1 MRLLFIA
8 LAITPPVWGGAFLEL
23 SVPDSL
29 SSFAGTSA
37 SGASIDDSG
46 TKATLWVGDG
56 SYTAYWSGNTEGT
69 TVAIPGTGS
78 PGYMIGGRVTREGNL
93 VYGTSYNFGSYLNL
107 YDTHSGTSNFTGT
120 AFQPQSASANGSILG
135 GTYNDGSNS
144 DVQATWSQ
152 ASGIQTVV
160 TNEFIPNRRGP
171 ISAISGDGRYR
182 AGVDPYDGQLRLLD
196 SVSNTALNLGS
207 AASYSSDFYLGLGG
221 ISDDGLVI
229 SGRFATGAGPYSTQG
244 WVLVGDGEGNFIRA
258 LPPLPEGVTY
268 SDIYSISGDG
278 TVAVGWM
285 RAENGARTGLIWDLL
300 NNQLLTTDSFFGESI
315 PDGLSITSITGVSSN
330 GDWFVGEGLRD
341 GEKIAWVF
349 AAIPEPA
356 SFATWLAGASVAFLI
371 ITRQRQNRH
380 STSKN
385 EGGITDV

>member
-1 MRLLFIA
+1 MRLLSII
-8 LAITPPVWGGAFLEL
+8 LAITPPLWGGTILEL
-23 SVPDSL
+23 SVPEAL
-29 SSFAGTSA
+29 SSLAGNSA
-37 SGASIDDSG
+37 IGASIDDSG

-56 SYTAYWSGNTEGT
+56 SYTAYWSGDATGT
-69 TVAIPGTGS
+69 TVALPGVGS

-93 VYGTSYNFGSYLNL
+93 VYGTSFQFGHYLNL
-107 YDTHSGTSNFTGT
+107 YATDSGTSTFTAT
-120 AFQPQSASANGSILG
+120 AFQPQSANANGSTLG

-152 ASGIQTVV
+152 TTGIQTVV

-229 SGRFATGAGPYSTQG
+229 SGRFTTGAGPYSTQG

-258 LPPLPEGVTY
+258 LPPLPEGVSY

-285 RAENGARTGLIWDLL
+285 RAEDGERTGLIWNLL
-300 NNQLLTTDSFFGESI
+300 NNQVLTTGSLFGDSI
-315 PDGLSITSITGVSSN
+315 PDGLSITSISGVSSN
-330 GDWFVGEGLRD
+330 GDWFIGEGLRG
-341 GEKIAWVF
+341 GEKVAWAF

-356 SFATWLAGASVAFLI
+356 SFATWLAGASVAFLV
-371 ITRQRQNRH
+371 ITRRRQNSH
-380 STSKN
+380 SDRKN

>member
-8 LAITPPVWGGAFLEL
+8 LAITPSLWGGTFLEL
-23 SVPDSL
+23 IVPDSL
-29 SSFAGTSA
+29 SSWAGSSA
-37 SGASIDDSG
+37 SGASIDDGG

-56 SYTAYWSGNTEGT
+56 SYTAYWAGDAEGMT
-69 TVAIPGTGS
+69 TVIPGTGS
-78 PGYMIGGRVTREGNL
+78 PGIMIGGRVTRDGNL
-93 VYGTSYNFGSYLNL
+93 VYGSSYNFGSYLNL
-107 YDTHSGTSNFTGT
+107 YDTYSGTSTYT
-120 AFQPQSASANGSILG
+120 AVAFQPQSANANGSILG
-135 GTYNDGSNS
+135 GNYNDGDNS

-152 ASGIQTVV
+152 ATGIQTVV
-160 TNEFIPNRRGP
+160 TNEFNPNRRGP

-182 AGVDPYDGQLRLLD
+182 VGVDPYDGQLRLLD
-196 SVSNTALNLGS
+196 NVAGTALILGS
-207 AASYSSDFYLGLGG
+207 AAAYSADFYLGLGS

-285 RAENGARTGLIWDLL
+285 RAEGGERTGLIWDLL
-300 NNQLLTTDSFFGESI
+300 NNQLMTTDSFFGDSI

-330 GDWFVGEGLRD
+330 ADWFVGEGLRD
-341 GEKIAWVF
+341 GEKVAWAF

-356 SFATWLAGASVAFLI
+356 SFATWLAGASVAYLV
-371 ITRQRQNRH
+371 ITRRRQNRH
-380 STSKN
+380 SPRKN
-385 EGGITDV
+385 EGGTTDV